1 MISIE
6 NDNYVV
12 NPPTELT
19 IHTIEGF
26 VENIKNEL
34 VGNRDIVL
42 NLADISEIDSAGFQ
56 VLIALKNEALKRS
69 VSLKINDMSPEVYE
83 IITLYGVHTFIENN
97 K

>member
-6 NDNYVV
+6 DENYVIS
-12 NPPTELT
+12 PPTELN
-19 IHTIEGF
+19 IHTVEDF
-26 VENIKNEL
+26 VENLKNEL
-34 VGNRDIVL
+34 VEDKDIIL

-56 VLIALKNEALKRS
+56 VLVALKNEALKRS